1 MDLLMILDV
10 LFMVMYVGKENA
22 NKGRHTP
29 QEPPQGLTAFK
40 EQRRRESL

>member
-22 NKGRHTP
+22 RTKDGILRKNLPR
-29 QEPPQGLTAFK
+29 A
-40 EQRRRESL
+40 